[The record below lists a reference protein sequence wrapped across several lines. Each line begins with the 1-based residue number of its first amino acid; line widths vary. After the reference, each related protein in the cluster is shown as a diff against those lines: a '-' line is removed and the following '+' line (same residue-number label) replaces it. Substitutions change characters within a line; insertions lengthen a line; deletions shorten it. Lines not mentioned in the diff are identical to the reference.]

1 MIKLENIS
9 FAYDQSLCLKE
20 VSLKVEKGESIAII
34 GPSGNG
40 KTSIIRTINGLIPNY
55 FENGNLQGNVH
66 INGKNAEEFPMWER
80 GKKVGSVFQDPR
92 TQFFSNKVEG
102 EIAFA
107 CENYGLRH
115 DKIVTCTNDI
125 MKQLKLQDLQDK
137 DLSELS
143 SGERQKVA
151 IASAMVTKAKILIF
165 DEPSANL
172 DTEGIDNL
180 KNILEIFKNNGTT
193 MVFAEHR
200 IYYLMNIVDRFLYI
214 EDGKIVKEYT
224 KDEIMKISL
233 LQQQK
238 LGIRCPHKTKINS
251 LRNISVKQKDKS
263 LIELKDVSLSIKGK
277 SIIENCSFS
286 GYAGQIIAV
295 LGTNGAGKTTLAK
308 VISGMYKETE
318 GNIIINDK
326 KYNHK
331 KRNKKVWYSANE
343 TQTQFFTNSI
353 EKEILIGIDGSH
365 EKLEKAREF
374 LKLFNL
380 YDIRDKHP
388 YALSGGQKQ
397 RLSILCGLLSDRD
410 ILILDE
416 PSSGLDYRN
425 MEILAEAIKNA
436 ALLNKTILLIT
447 HDYELVNAC
456 CTHYYDLSEENVY
469 EQ

>member
-1 MIKLENIS
+1 MIELDNIS
-9 FAYDQSLCLKE
+9 FAYGKSPCLKN

-55 FENGNLQGNVH
+55 FENGNLKGNVH
-66 INGKNAEEFPMWER
+66 ICGKEAEKLPMWER

-107 CENYGLRH
+107 CENYGLSH
-115 DKIVTCTNDI
+115 DSIVSRTRNI
-125 MKQLKLQDLQDK
+125 MEQLKLQELEDK
-137 DLSELS
+137 NLSELS

-151 IASAMVTKAKILIF
+151 IASAMVTKAEILIF

-172 DTEGIDNL
+172 DTQGIENL
-180 KNILEIFKNNGTT
+180 KSILEILKDNGTT

-200 IYYLMNIVDRFLYI
+200 IYYLMDIVDRFLYI
-214 EDGKIVKEYT
+214 EEGKIIREYT
-224 KDEIMKISL
+224 REEIVKIDLSE
-233 LQQQK
+233 QQQ
-238 LGIRCPHKTKINS
+238 LGIRCPNETKIKK
-251 LRNISVKQKDKS
+251 LKNISIQQKSKP
-263 LIELKDVSLSIKGK
+263 LIELDKISLSIKGK
-277 SIIENCSFS
+277 SIIENCSFA
-286 GYAGQIIAV
+286 GYSGQIIAV

-308 VISGMYKETE
+308 VISGMYRETK
-318 GNIIINDK
+318 GNIIINGK
-326 KYNHK
+326 KSNHK
-331 KRNKKVWYSANE
+331 KRNKRVWYSANE

-353 EKEILIGIDGSH
+353 EKEILIGIDRSS
-365 EKLEKAREF
+365 EKLENAREL

-425 MEILAEAIKNA
+425 MEILAGAIKKTA
-436 ALLNKTILLIT
+436 DMNKTVLLIT

-456 CTHYYDLSEENVY
+456 CTHYCDLSEEKV
-469 EQ
+469 

>member
-1 MIKLENIS
+1 MINLENIS
-9 FAYDQSLCLKE
+9 FTYGQSPCLKN
-20 VSLKVEKGESIAII
+20 VSLKVKKGESIAII

-55 FENGNLQGNVH
+55 FENGSLQGKVY
-66 INGKNAEEFPMWER
+66 IDGKKADEFPMWKR

-107 CENYGLRH
+107 CENYGLNH
-115 DKIVTCTNDI
+115 DRIMTCTKDI
-125 MKQLKLQDLQDK
+125 IKQLRLQELEDK
-137 DLSELS
+137 NLSELS

-151 IASAMVTKAKILIF
+151 IASAMVTKPEVLIF

-172 DTEGIDNL
+172 DTEGVDNL
-180 KNILEIFKNNGTT
+180 KHTLEILKNNGAT

-200 IYYLMNIVDRFLYI
+200 IYYLLDIVDRFLYI
-214 EDGKIVKEYT
+214 EDGKIVKEYS
-224 KDEIMKISL
+224 KEEIKKISL

-238 LGIRCPHKTKINS
+238 LGIRCPFKTRIKSLKKIS
-251 LRNISVKQKDKS
+251 KRQDDPVIELDNIS
-263 LIELKDVSLSIKGK
+263 LTIKGK
-277 SIIENCSFS
+277 NIIKNCSFTGCS
-286 GYAGQIIAV
+286 GEIIAV

-308 VISGMYKETE
+308 VLCGMYKESQ
-318 GNIIINDK
+318 GDILINGK
-326 KYNHK
+326 RTNRK

-353 EKEILIGIDGSH
+353 EKEILIGIDRTT
-365 EKLEKAREF
+365 EKLEKAREL

-425 MEILAEAIKNA
+425 MEILAKTIKNA
-436 ALLNKTILLIT
+436 ASMNKTILLIT

-456 CTHYYDLSEENVY
+456 CTHYYNLSEGNVY
-469 EQ
+469 ES